1 MQARA
6 GEDLSCL
13 DGVLDGDGTACA
25 LSERAFVRT
34 LDGGCSSPI
43 AAHAQIV
50 GNDILMTGLYVDE
63 AGNTFRRRVTGP
75 KDQGEA
81 LAVALAD
88 EMKEA
93 CPCPEK

>member
-1 MQARA
+1 
-6 GEDLSCL
+6 
-13 DGVLDGDGTACA
+13 
-25 LSERAFVRT
+25 
-34 LDGGCSSPI
+34 
-43 AAHAQIV
+43 
-50 GNDILMTGLYVDE
+50 MTGLYVDE